1 MGLRIKVGGFYAGSG
16 LKVDRFG
23 EVRETG
29 FKVVTSPV
37 MARVY
42 ESGDSEKLQRDIE
55 ALAQYVKASIE
66 SVEMELVSKKLTV
79 D

>member
-1 MGLRIKVGGFYAGSG
+1 MGLRIKVGRFYAGSG
-16 LKVDRFG
+16 LKVNRFG
-23 EVRETG
+23 EFREAG
-29 FKVVTSPV
+29 FKVVTAPV

-42 ESGDSEKLQRDIE
+42 QSGDSEKLQRDIE
-55 ALAQYVKASIE
+55 ALAEYVKASIE